1 MDSQRRIQLQFD
13 QVRSRSTKKRIFL
26 ILKSS
31 RFIFL
36 VKKLQQLHDKHL
48 TRPDFDENSSE
59 EKEIES
65 LTKDITTVKY
75 FIFNM
80 TKKKQALNLNLD
92 VKWLSFICTTTFITN
107 NEKSSKCL

>member
-13 QVRSRSTKKRIFL
+13 QIRSRSMLCRLRPTNENTVHL
-26 ILKSS
+26 V
-31 RFIFL
+31 

-65 LTKDITTVKY
+65 ITKDITAVSCKFNSLKTKSTY
-75 FIFNM
+75 IFH
-80 TKKKQALNLNLD
+80 
-92 VKWLSFICTTTFITN
+92 
-107 NEKSSKCL
+107 

>member
-13 QVRSRSTKKRIFL
+13 QVRSRSKFIIYNTKELRFVFL
-26 ILKSS
+26 
-31 RFIFL
+31 FL

-65 LTKDITTVKY
+65 ITKDITAVRVFLK
-75 FIFNM
+75 NM
-80 TKKKQALNLNLD
+80 K
-92 VKWLSFICTTTFITN
+92 
-107 NEKSSKCL
+107 

>member
-13 QVRSRSTKKRIFL
+13 QIRSRSEFKKSNL
-26 ILKSS
+26 LQKS
-31 RFIFL
+31 FVFL

-65 LTKDITTVKY
+65 ITKDITSVKY
-75 FIFNM
+75 FFYLFKSRIIF
-80 TKKKQALNLNLD
+80 
-92 VKWLSFICTTTFITN
+92 
-107 NEKSSKCL
+107 